1 MCSCLVCIVD
11 CELLKSRSKI
21 LNLKIQF
28 VEIEDL
34 KFAQKNKLGTIQ
46 FIQSANCK
54 DLSPGSLNPKNAK
67 YILDNLETKT
77 SISFDSRYAKIYN
90 EKFKKNLNNPHI
102 MCVKSS
108 GTPYL
113 LFCTQINNVNYCF
126 LIDKKIKDG
135 YEYPKIF
142 IVQ

>member
-67 YILDNLETKT
+67 YILDNLNFGITECLK
-77 SISFDSRYAKIYN
+77 N
-90 EKFKKNLNNPHI
+90 KKLA
-102 MCVKSS
+102 
-108 GTPYL
+108 
-113 LFCTQINNVNYCF
+113 
-126 LIDKKIKDG
+126 
-135 YEYPKIF
+135 
-142 IVQ
+142 